1 MTRRCEFNTESCS
14 PDCKKFSI
22 CQYYFVEK
30 QISEIQ
36 NQLNFI
42 YKTLT
47 GMTGLTNNIIERLD
61 KLSTEVVTKDSE
73 KKNKQGRSQQN
84 EKEN

>member
-1 MTRRCEFNTESCS
+1 M
-14 PDCKKFSI
+14 

-47 GMTGLTNNIIERLD
+47 GMTGLNNNIIERLD
-61 KLSTEVVTKDSE
+61 KLSAEIATKDSE
-73 KKNKQGRSQQN
+73 KKNKQCRSQQN